1 MEEILVE
8 RMTRTFEE
16 VNQLRQQGIPIAP
29 YVEIGAERGQR
40 SLVMENDLGVTGA
53 AVDLSFDTLKSCDY
67 YSRVF
72 NKSKVPLRIC
82 CDAEK
87 LPFKSNSVPFVFCY
101 ETLHH
106 FPDPAPIVREIHRI
120 LHPGRL
126 FFFAEEPYK
135 KVFHLNLYKTKKIY
149 SKDYLQI
156 GIIRKTLD
164 FFLHRNRLMKLITEL
179 SRIMT
184 SQSRR
189 GNAPWEIFDE
199 KRVTLQS
206 LRVLKTNLFE
216 QNQYVRF
223 ILAYL
228 FGGGISGL
236 CCKSGE
242 LLEQKSS
249 IRDLLSCP
257 TCVDGSLKHNNQF
270 LLCSQCGKSY
280 PILDGVV
287 FLLPYDKLQVL
298 YPEVYQ
304 MFEEGLRH
312 S

>member
-1 MEEILVE
+1 
-8 RMTRTFEE
+8 MTRTFEE

-120 LHPGRL
+120 LHPGGY

-164 FFLHRNRLMKLITEL
+164 FFFAQKSFNEVNYGVIENHDIPIKTWKRAL
-179 SRIMT
+179 
-184 SQSRR
+184 
-189 GNAPWEIFDE
+189 EIFDE

-280 PILDGVV
+280 PILDGVI